1 MRQHAQCSYRVA
13 QLSHSKSKNIHELCI
28 QLTGW
33 TLWMQSSKG
42 SRSPQGE
49 WALQNFSFK
58 LLQDFKI
65 FYIGASFLY
74 SLLVYSVH
82 LAFSVSIQQTDYTE
96 WTAACSAFENSIIG
110 GLCHSLG
117 PFTLERSNKWI
128 ISSCRLSLSLKKGL
142 PSNMFQFKSIV
153 TWKQKKLK

>member
-1 MRQHAQCSYRVA
+1 MWQHAQCSYRVA
-13 QLSHSKSKNIHELCI
+13 QLANSKPKNIHELCI

-33 TLWMQSSKG
+33 TLQMQSSKG

-110 GLCHSLG
+110 GLCQSLG
-117 PFTLERSNKWI
+117 LLFTLERSNKWI

-142 PSNMFQFKSIV
+142 PSNLMFQFKS
-153 TWKQKKLK
+153 THMEKK